1 MTEQVQAVIN
11 TVLEILNKEYLL
23 YISGIGNLGWYY
35 GWVYLLAILAAA
47 VIVIIIIKT
56 IRRAALKKYRKVKS
70 KQPKATKATKK
81 RKPTVQTEKSLTPR
95 EKALANAPKITAYT
109 EAEYPCGIDPLM
121 YASDKSGSLSDQLKR
136 ERAYGVWCEEQ
147 KKLKNEQIQARKE
160 YFKSNDFGFA
170 VQNGEVVDSEQQ
182 DNNDTISAVER
193 KKYERI
199 QRDNEKRIARAK
211 RLRAKEEAESKH

>member
-1 MTEQVQAVIN
+1 MTEQVQTVIN

-35 GWVYLLAILAAA
+35 GWVYLLVILAAA
-47 VIVIIIIKT
+47 VIVIIIIKA
-56 IRRAALKKYRKVKS
+56 IRRAALKNPRKAKS
-70 KQPKATKATKK
+70 KQPKATKATEK

-95 EKALANAPKITAYT
+95 EKALADAPKITAYT

-136 ERAYGVWCEEQ
+136 ERVYEVWCKEQ
-147 KKLKNEQIQARKE
+147 KKLRNEQIQARKE

-170 VQNGEVVDSEQQ
+170 VQNDEGVDSKQQ
-182 DNNDTISAVER
+182 DNNATITAAER

>member
-1 MTEQVQAVIN
+1 MTEQVQTVIN

-35 GWVYLLAILAAA
+35 GWVYLLVILAAA
-47 VIVIIIIKT
+47 VIVIIIIKA
-56 IRRAALKKYRKVKS
+56 IRRAALKNPRKVKS
-70 KQPKATKATKK
+70 KQPKATKATEK

-95 EKALANAPKITAYT
+95 EKALADAPKITAYT

-136 ERAYGVWCEEQ
+136 ERVYEVWCKEQ
-147 KKLKNEQIQARKE
+147 KKLRNEQIQARKE

-170 VQNGEVVDSEQQ
+170 VQNDEGVDSKQQ
-182 DNNDTISAVER
+182 DNNATITAAER

>member
-1 MTEQVQAVIN
+1 MTEQVQTVIN

-35 GWVYLLAILAAA
+35 GWVYLLVILAAA
-47 VIVIIIIKT
+47 VIVIIIIKA
-56 IRRAALKKYRKVKS
+56 IRRAALKNHRKVNS
-70 KQPKATKATKK
+70 KQPKATKATEK

-95 EKALANAPKITAYT
+95 EKALADAPKITAYT

-136 ERAYGVWCEEQ
+136 ERVYEVWCKEQ
-147 KKLKNEQIQARKE
+147 KKLRNEQIQARKE

-170 VQNGEVVDSEQQ
+170 VQNDEGVDSKQQ
-182 DNNDTISAVER
+182 DNNATITAAER

>member
-1 MTEQVQAVIN
+1 MTEQVQTVIN

-35 GWVYLLAILAAA
+35 GWVYLLVILAAA
-47 VIVIIIIKT
+47 VIVIIIIKA
-56 IRRAALKKYRKVKS
+56 IRRAALKNPRKVKS
-70 KQPKATKATKK
+70 KQPKATKATEK

-95 EKALANAPKITAYT
+95 EKALADAPKITAYT

-136 ERAYGVWCEEQ
+136 ERVYEVWCKEQ
-147 KKLKNEQIQARKE
+147 KKLRNEQIQARKE

-170 VQNGEVVDSEQQ
+170 VQNDEGVDSKQQ
-182 DNNDTISAVER
+182 DNNATITAAER

-199 QRDNEKRIARAK
+199 QRDNEKSIARAK

>member
-1 MTEQVQAVIN
+1 MTEQVQTVIN

-35 GWVYLLAILAAA
+35 GWVYLLVILAAA
-47 VIVIIIIKT
+47 VIVIIIIKA
-56 IRRAALKKYRKVKS
+56 IRRAALKNPRKVKS
-70 KQPKATKATKK
+70 KQPKATKATEK

-95 EKALANAPKITAYT
+95 EKALADAPKITAYT

-136 ERAYGVWCEEQ
+136 ERVYEVWCKEQ
-147 KKLKNEQIQARKE
+147 KKLRNEQIQARKE
-160 YFKSNDFGFA
+160 YFKSNNFGFA
-170 VQNGEVVDSEQQ
+170 VQNDEGVDSKQQ
-182 DNNDTISAVER
+182 DNNATITAAER

>member
-35 GWVYLLAILAAA
+35 GWVYLLVILAAA
-47 VIVIIIIKT
+47 VIVIIIIKA
-56 IRRAALKKYRKVKS
+56 IRRAALKNPRKVKS
-70 KQPKATKATKK
+70 KQPKATKATEK
-81 RKPTVQTEKSLTPR
+81 RKPTVQAEKSLTPR
-95 EKALANAPKITAYT
+95 EKALADAPKITAYT

-136 ERAYGVWCEEQ
+136 ERVYEVWCKEQ
-147 KKLKNEQIQARKE
+147 KKLRNEQIQARKE

-170 VQNGEVVDSEQQ
+170 VQNDEGVDSKQQ
-182 DNNDTISAVER
+182 DNNATITAAER

>member
-11 TVLEILNKEYLL
+11 TVLEMLNKEYLL
-23 YISGIGNLGWYY
+23 YITGIGNLGWYY
-35 GWVYLLAILAAA
+35 GWVYLLAILAAI
-47 VIVIIIIKT
+47 VVVIIIVRAIKRT
-56 IRRAALKKYRKVKS
+56 LSKETRTKKN
-70 KQPKATKATKK
+70 KQPKTKK
-81 RKPTVQTEKSLTPR
+81 ETPKAKPAVQTEKSLTPR
-95 EKALANAPKITAYT
+95 EKALADAPKITAYT
-109 EAEYPCGIDPLM
+109 DAEYPCGIDPLM

-136 ERAYGVWCEEQ
+136 ERVYEVWCKEQ
-147 KKLKNEQIQARKE
+147 KKLRNEQIQARKE

-170 VQNGEVVDSEQQ
+170 VQNDEGVDSKQQ
-182 DNNDTISAVER
+182 DNNATITAAER